1 VKALFTELTV
11 SHLNLACDQANTSA
25 HLAKLD
31 DSTVNYRNQRD
42 WDESSEMFCCERKGF
57 DSGADDSSF
66 TVEKSCVAEG
76 SIDIEV
82 SGIS

>member
-1 VKALFTELTV
+1 MT
-11 SHLNLACDQANTSA
+11 TSIICYCA
-25 HLAKLD
+25 INRLEILD
-31 DSTVNYRNQRD
+31 SDNSTVNYRNQRD

-66 TVEKSCVAEG
+66 TVAKSCVAEG

-82 SGIS
+82 SSIA